1 MIFQH
6 PCLNRGIVTT
16 AKGSFVITRGLVE
29 APDDVGESL
38 GWLPVGDDEKPAEPS
53 TSRQSVEPAH

>member
-1 MIFQH
+1 
-6 PCLNRGIVTT
+6 
-16 AKGSFVITRGLVE
+16 VE
-29 APDDVGESL
+29 APDEVGESL